1 MVNLA
6 TFSKPE
12 PYGQTELPDRSLLK
26 DQKLVENAKIQKFKC
41 DILNDFQT
49 LCTVLKVCNSIPNM
63 LGHPVLV
70 CIYLQIAPDV
80 PKKTLLRV
88 KKGRERQREEPN
100 QRKILFVAFF

>member
-1 MVNLA
+1 M
-6 TFSKPE
+6 P
-12 PYGQTELPDRSLLK
+12 
-26 DQKLVENAKIQKFKC
+26 KFKY
-41 DILNDFQT
+41 DILSNFQT
-49 LCTVLKVCNSIPNM
+49 LCTVLKVRNSIPN
-63 LGHPVLV
+63 LFGHTVLV

>member
-1 MVNLA
+1 M
-6 TFSKPE
+6 
-12 PYGQTELPDRSLLK
+12 LPDRSVLRG
-26 DQKLVENAKIQKFKC
+26 QKVVEIVKIERFKC

-49 LCTVLKVCNSIPNM
+49 LCTLLKVRNSIPN
-63 LGHPVLV
+63 LFGHTVLV